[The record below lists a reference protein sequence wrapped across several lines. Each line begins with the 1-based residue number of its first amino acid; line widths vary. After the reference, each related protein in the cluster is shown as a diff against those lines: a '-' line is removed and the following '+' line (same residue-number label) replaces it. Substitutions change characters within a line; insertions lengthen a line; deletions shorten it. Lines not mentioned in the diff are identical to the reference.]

1 MSVSVS
7 VFRQGLPHPAG
18 QAGETNITRIN
29 ETIISLFLLYIY
41 QHNFISFFFRKH
53 GKNTV
58 LDAQQLLGVLTVPR
72 SQRLV
77 YTPRGLLRG
86 ITYRRYHPTLTL
98 YNPKAARW
106 RPTHSV
112 TALGSSLYR
121 SQLYPYRGLQRYHAT
136 LTQAQPQALTL
147 TARPR
152 LRRPRRANACAE
164 PRARLTRRETEGAS
178 PRVAQ
183 MPTLDSTKLMSKQL

>member
-1 MSVSVS
+1 MHAVSR
-7 VFRQGLPHPAG
+7 FGLGSNLPNLHPG
-18 QAGETNITRIN
+18 
-29 ETIISLFLLYIY
+29 F
-41 QHNFISFFFRKH
+41 HFFHFRKH
-53 GKNTV
+53 GNEYSAGRPAASRRPHCTA
-58 LDAQQLLGVLTVPR
+58 LSTSSLYPQRPAQ
-72 SQRLV
+72 
-77 YTPRGLLRG
+77 
-86 ITYRRYHPTLTL
+86 RYHLQEVSPNPNPI

>member
-1 MSVSVS
+1 MTKLANLCMQCPDLDWDQTCQTCIR
-7 VFRQGLPHPAG
+7 VF
-18 QAGETNITRIN
+18 I
-29 ETIISLFLLYIY
+29 F
-41 QHNFISFFFRKH
+41 FILESMAT
-53 GKNTV
+53 NTV

-86 ITYRRYHPTLTL
+86 ITHRRYHPTLTL

-164 PRARLTRRETEGAS
+164 ARARLTRRETEGAS